1 MLNWIR
7 DKLRSWLAEEQKV
20 DAIECVLNGR
30 ICRAAI
36 LDAVGMKLMVSTG
49 EDQYL
54 IGHDQVLNPT
64 DFWKAWGQRSKGE
77 YMWDDGSSFKP
88 EGMK

>member
-7 DKLRSWLAEEQKV
+7 NKLRKWLAEEQKV
-20 DAIECVLNGR
+20 DAIERMLNGK
-30 ICRAAI
+30 ICRAFI
-36 LDAVGMKLMVSTG
+36 LEAVGMKLLVSTG

-54 IGHDQVLNPT
+54 IGHDQVLNAA

-77 YMWDDGSSFKP
+77 YV
-88 EGMK
+88 